1 VKVSIIVVDDDGNT
15 FEGEADLSA
24 RRRST
29 AAPVKKKAT
38 TEKAA
43 NVATTVNLASPI
55 RPFVKRY
62 AREMG
67 GAQKFTLLLAHI
79 TKGDTK
85 KEVPRAAIQ
94 KQWGKMKGILGEWNA
109 AHATRAKD
117 QEWVDSPK
125 HGTYVLLS
133 GWKGIFN
140 A

>member
-1 VKVSIIVVDDDGNT
+1 MQVSIIVVDDNGNT
-15 FEGEADLSA
+15 FEGEAELSA
-24 RRRST
+24 RRRSLT
-29 AAPVKKKAT
+29 RPVKTKVT
-38 TEKAA
+38 TKKAA
-43 NVATTVNLASPI
+43 NVGTTVNLSSPI
-55 RPFVKRY
+55 RPFVKKH

-79 TKGDTK
+79 VKGDTT

-125 HGTYVLLS
+125 HGTYILLS